1 MTDRR
6 AAQPAHDS
14 SPVVVGGGIVGCSI
28 ALALARAGRPPL
40 VVDRGP
46 AAGAGSTSASSA
58 VVRFSY
64 STIDAVRLS
73 WESKLLW
80 DVWPQ
85 YLATHDELGYAR
97 LIRTGLLILDAPASR
112 LSMVQDHFDAVGVP
126 YQSLTSEQIA
136 TRYPDLDLGRYGP
149 PTRVDDPAF
158 WADAEGE
165 PLTAYIT
172 PDAGYVDDPA
182 LAAHNLML
190 AAQSCGAEFR
200 FRSEV
205 IAVRRERGRV
215 AGVTMADGS
224 EIDADI
230 VVNAAGP
237 HSFVI
242 NRMAGLPEVGIRTR
256 ALRQEVHVV
265 PTPAGYE
272 TTHGGVAV
280 SDSDLGTYMRPHL
293 GGSLMIGG
301 LEPECDP
308 LEWVD
313 DPDAFNE
320 LPTPEV
326 WEAQTTRAARRLTS
340 LGVPPVLSG
349 LAALYD
355 VSDDWMPIYDRSD
368 LPGFYLAIGTSGNQ
382 FKNAP
387 MIGTVMASII
397 EACESGRDHDIE
409 PVVIAGPVTGQPI
422 HLGQFSRHRS
432 IHRTTNS
439 VLG

>member
-1 MTDRR
+1 MIDRR
-6 AAQPAHDS
+6 DAQPS
-14 SPVVVGGGIVGCSI
+14 LNTPPVVIGGGIVGCSI
-28 ALALARAGRPPL
+28 ALALARIGRPPL
-40 VVDRGP
+40 VLDSGP

-64 STIDAVRLS
+64 TTIDAVRLS

-80 DVWPQ
+80 DIWPQ
-85 YLATHDELGYAR
+85 YLATPDELGNAR

-112 LSMVQDHFDAVGVP
+112 LSMVQDHFDTVGVP

-136 TRYPDLDLGRYGP
+136 QQYPDLDLGRYGP

-158 WADAEGE
+158 WEDANGE
-165 PLTAYIT
+165 PLTAYFT

-182 LAAHNLML
+182 LAAHNLMV
-190 AAQSCGAEFR
+190 AAQAHGAEFR

-205 IAVRRERGRV
+205 IAIRRDGGRV

-242 NRMAGLPEVGIRTR
+242 NQMAGLADVGIRTR
-256 ALRQEVHVV
+256 PLRQEVHVV
-265 PTPAGYE
+265 PEPANYQ

-293 GGSLMIGG
+293 GGSFMVGG

-308 LEWVD
+308 LEWIA
-313 DPDAFNE
+313 DPDSFNE
-320 LPTPEV
+320 LPTSQT
-326 WEAQTTRAARRLTS
+326 WEAQTTRAARRLSS
-340 LGVPPVLSG
+340 LGVPHAPTG

-368 LPGFYLAIGTSGNQ
+368 LAGFYLAIGTSGNQ

-387 MIGTVMASII
+387 MIGTLMAAII
-397 EACESGRDHDIE
+397 EACEAGHDHDQS
-409 PVVIAGPVTGQPI
+409 PVVITGPITGQTI
-422 HLGQFSRHRS
+422 DLGQFSRRRTGHP
-432 IHRTTNS
+432 TTNS